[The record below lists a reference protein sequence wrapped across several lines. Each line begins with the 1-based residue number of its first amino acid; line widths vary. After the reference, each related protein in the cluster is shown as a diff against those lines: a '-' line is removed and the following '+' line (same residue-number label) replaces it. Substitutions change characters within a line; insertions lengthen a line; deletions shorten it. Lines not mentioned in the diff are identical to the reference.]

1 MARWLWQVIVAGTK
15 GLCSM
20 SKLDLQSTEDGAS
33 GAQSSK
39 GKDCRE
45 IRLWAGNGSRHFC
58 GYSHLQKG
66 WWCHSCIIL
75 THAYPQLGLPR
86 RAMGGDKSSSAWQ
99 TTESESVRRTTS
111 VARLGLP
118 MDTLSVRTGWAG
130 SCSMTLMRKQRSWH
144 LYLGLSG
151 WWEMSKLQTSVIE
164 ATKSIIFCYKNPNT
178 LTLYQS
184 GKGKSIAQGDN
195 TLHPQEWCDQPKEKI
210 SHAVDNVMWKKWIA
224 HMSLVET
231 ESDIASV
238 ENSSQFA

>member
-1 MARWLWQVIVAGTK
+1 MARWFWQVIIAGMK
-15 GLCSM
+15 VLCSM

-39 GKDCRE
+39 GKDCRG
-45 IRLWAGNGSRHFC
+45 IRLWARNWSSDFC

-66 WWCHSCIIL
+66 WWCHSCIL

-111 VARLGLP
+111 VVRLGWVFLRTP
-118 MDTLSVRTGWAG
+118 SVSEPAEQVPVPWPT
-130 SCSMTLMRKQRSWH
+130 
-144 LYLGLSG
+144 
-151 WWEMSKLQTSVIE
+151 WESNAHGTFILDCQDGDKCTSVIE
-164 ATKSIIFCYKNPNT
+164 ATKSIIFCNKNPNT

-184 GKGKSIAQGDN
+184 GKGKSAQVDN

-231 ESDIASV
+231 
-238 ENSSQFA
+238 